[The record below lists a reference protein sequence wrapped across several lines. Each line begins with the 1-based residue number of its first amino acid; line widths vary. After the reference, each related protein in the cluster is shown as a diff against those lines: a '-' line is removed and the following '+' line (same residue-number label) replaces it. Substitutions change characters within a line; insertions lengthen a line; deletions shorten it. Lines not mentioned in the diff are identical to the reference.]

1 MAINNSLTNQKETPA
16 TLSEFLGREKTK
28 KSLVSMLGNERESQ
42 KFISNILSA
51 VSVNP
56 DLQKCDYSTVVSAS
70 LLANA
75 LSLSLSPTLGLAY
88 LVPFEDRKNDRKVAT
103 FILGYKGYIQL
114 AVRSGYYKKINVL
127 AVKEGEL
134 VRYDPL
140 AEEVEVCLI
149 EDDEQRENT
158 PTIGYYA
165 MFEYVQGFRKAIYWS
180 KKKMLIHADKYS
192 KAFKKA
198 AYENILAGKI
208 PESDMWKYS
217 SFWYKDFDGMAFK
230 TMIRQLISKWGI
242 MSIEMQE
249 AYEKDNE
256 GMNQTENDFDFTP
269 SPAEPIPNA
278 AIEDQFFGTEE
289 KAQ

>member
-1 MAINNSLTNQKETPA
+1 MAINNSLTKTEEATTISKYLGQETI
-16 TLSEFLGREKTK
+16 K
-28 KSLVSMLGNERESQ
+28 KSLASMLGNERESQ

-51 VSVNP
+51 TSVNP

-140 AEEVEVCLI
+140 AEEVEVNLI

-256 GMNQTENDFDFTP
+256 GMNQTENNFDFSP
-269 SPAEPIPNA
+269 LPAEPIPNVE
-278 AIEDQFFGTEE
+278 IEDQFFGTED